1 MKRPVVVVSLL
12 VILALWLLSITAYV
26 VTETDQVLIIR
37 LGAPIGVVQKPGLN
51 FKVPTM
57 DTVIYYDNRELLL
70 QPPSEQVILG
80 DQKRLEVQT
89 YARYRIVDP
98 LRFYQSLR
106 TLDQANLQL
115 GQLISSSLRKELGQ
129 VNLPTLLSSQRIAVV
144 TKIQAEVLA
153 KGKSM
158 GVEFSEVRFLKANLP
173 LETSQA
179 IYERMQSE
187 RHREAKELRA
197 QGAEWAQQIQS
208 KADKDKLAIISEAQ
222 RTAKIARGEGDAT
235 ANQILS
241 EAFGHDA
248 KFYRLYRSL
257 QTYRQSLAESAPI
270 LFLSPDSAF
279 LRDLKTGPDS
289 APRK

>member
-1 MKRPVVVVSLL
+1 MKRPTVMLSLLLVVV
-12 VILALWLLSITAYV
+12 LWLLSITAYV
-26 VTETDQVLIIR
+26 VTETDQVLVIR

-129 VNLPTLLSSQRIAVV
+129 VNLPTLLSSDRIAVV
-144 TKIQAEVLA
+144 SKIQAEVLA
-153 KGKSM
+153 KAKSM

-222 RTAKIARGEGDAT
+222 RTAKIVRGQGDAA
-235 ANQILS
+235 ANQIMS

-289 APRK
+289 ATRK

>member
-12 VILALWLLSITAYV
+12 VILTLWLLSITAYV
-26 VTETDQVLIIR
+26 VTETDEVLIIR

-129 VNLPTLLSSQRIAVV
+129 VNLPTLLSSDRIAVV
-144 TKIQAEVLA
+144 NKIQAEVLA

-222 RTAKIARGEGDAT
+222 RTAKIARGQGDAT

>member
-1 MKRPVVVVSLL
+1 MKRPAVVVSLL
-12 VILALWLLSITAYV
+12 VILALWLLSVTAYV
-26 VTETDQVLIIR
+26 VTETDEVLIIR

-57 DTVIYYDNRELLL
+57 DTVIYYDNRQLLL

-115 GQLISSSLRKELGQ
+115 GQLISSSLRKQLGQ
-129 VNLPTLLSSQRIAVV
+129 VSLPTLLSSDRIAVV
-144 TKIQAEVLA
+144 DKIQAEVLA

-173 LETSQA
+173 LATSQA

-222 RTAKIARGEGDAT
+222 RTAKIARGQGDAT
-235 ANQILS
+235 ANQIMS

-289 APRK
+289 APRQ